1 MKKMNTM
8 VMLAVKSTKLL
19 KIFKSAKLLKVAISF
34 VSMAVFA
41 VCQSAAMGVAF
52 GISLLVLLFIHE
64 LGHIIALKLKGF
76 ETKLPFF
83 IPFVGAVISAP
94 KFEDRHT
101 EAYVGFGGPLV
112 GTFAA
117 IAAAVPFFITGDK
130 FWITASFIGVAI
142 NLFNMVPISPLD
154 GGRIT
159 QAIHS
164 KFKYLGFVLLL
175 ALTVMLGEPGMLL
188 VWMAV
193 IIDFDAIRMKKRLF
207 LSVGIWVLMATLTFA
222 GVGHNF
228 VGNCVDVAVGL
239 FLALPGL
246 FFLLGEKGQQR
257 EAELAEMEEER
268 KDRRPECFQKHRI
281 GWFLAW
287 IALIAVQIALIVW
300 QVPFLHVK

>member
-1 MKKMNTM
+1 MNTM

-19 KIFKSAKLLKVAISF
+19 KIFKSAKLLKAGISF

-41 VCQSAAMGVAF
+41 VCHSAAMGVAF
-52 GISLLVLLFIHE
+52 GLSLLVLLFIHE
-64 LGHIIALKLKGF
+64 LGHIVALKRKGF

-101 EAYVGFGGPLV
+101 EAYVGYGGPLI
-112 GTFAA
+112 GTLAA
-117 IAAAVPFFITGDK
+117 VVAAVPFFITGDK
-130 FWITASFIGVAI
+130 FWITASFIGVAL
-142 NLFNMVPISPLD
+142 NLFNMIPVSPLD

-164 KFKYLGFVLLL
+164 KFKYLGFLLLL
-175 ALTVMLGEPGMLL
+175 AFTLMLGEPGMLL
-188 VWMAV
+188 IWMAV
-193 IIDFDAIRMKKRLF
+193 IIDFDAIRMKKRLM
-207 LSVGIWVLMATLTFA
+207 LSVGIWVLMTTLTFA
-222 GVGHNF
+222 GVGQNYW
-228 VGNCVDVAVGL
+228 GNVVDVAAGL

-246 FFLLGEKGQQR
+246 FFLLDEKGQQR

-281 GWFLAW
+281 GWLLAW